1 MLPTLGGQ
9 TGLNMAVEL
18 TEAGVLDKYGVQ
30 LLGTKLEAIKQA
42 EDREEFKN
50 LMIAI
55 GEPIPESE
63 IVSSIEQ
70 GLAFAE
76 TIGFPIIVRP
86 AYTMGGLGGGIANN
100 LEELKEVLHTGLMH
114 SRIHQVLLEQ
124 SVAGWKEIEYEVMRD
139 KMIRAL
145 LYVIWKL

>member
-1 MLPTLGGQ
+1 
-9 TGLNMAVEL
+9 MAVEL

-100 LEELKEVLHTGLMH
+100 LEELKEVLHTGLC
-114 SRIHQVLLEQ
+114 I
-124 SVAGWKEIEYEVMRD
+124 AEYI
-139 KMIRAL
+139 KCF
-145 LYVIWKL
+145 